1 MAALDILYRINYLL
15 TLCSIKRVE
24 TGNCQVALGKSGSLK
39 IPHSLGGA
47 GKSYISTPCK
57 ILYFTQQSKSYTF
70 CTPCQNLYCT
80 PWKILYGLH
89 SSQNPIHKICT
100 AVLNLYVF
108 DGSKNPIQF
117 TLQPNPLK
125 TFPNFLPVK

>member
-1 MAALDILYRINYLL
+1 MNSAYVRLHLLFTQFSWCPTPDLIAKCCYYAITLTPRIKV
-15 TLCSIKRVE
+15 T
-24 TGNCQVALGKSGSLK
+24 K
-39 IPHSLGGA
+39 IGGA

-89 SSQNPIHKICT
+89 SSQNLIHKICT
-100 AVLNLYVF
+100 AVLTYTFFTAVKILYLLMILLYNQV
-108 DGSKNPIQF
+108 
-117 TLQPNPLK
+117 L
-125 TFPNFLPVK
+125 